1 MLLELVDLMKSMD
14 SLISFKYL
22 HLLCVDAFALV
33 APFFILTFL
42 ELFVAVFE
50 TLPSYFPHKLING
63 EGEYLITS
71 ITISNYEIVL

>member
-1 MLLELVDLMKSMD
+1 ML
-14 SLISFKYL
+14 
-22 HLLCVDAFALV
+22 FALV

-63 EGEYLITS
+63 EGEYIITS